1 MSEHVFNNRYR
12 VLAQIAGGGM
22 AVVYKAHD
30 TILNR
35 VVAVK
40 VLRDTFAQDADFR
53 ARFQHEAQAA
63 ANLGHP
69 NIVTVYDYGQ
79 DGAQSYI
86 VMEYIEGRDLK
97 TVIRSEAPLLLDRA
111 LDLMIQACAALGAAH
126 RAGLVHCDVKPQNIL
141 VTNDGR
147 VKVTDFGI
155 ARAMSASVPQNVETV
170 WGTPHY
176 FSPEQAAGEPPTP
189 ASDVYSLG
197 VVLYEML
204 AGRVPFD
211 ADNHTDLAMQ
221 HLRDEP
227 PPLAALNPA
236 VPIQIEQIINKAM
249 SKDPVNRYRTADLFG
264 RGLLDYRRMTNQATG
279 YQRPIAMPAPTGST
293 TVAATTARPQETVTP
308 QSSTDWLGW
317 ILGTLAFVAVV
328 GLIPLFV
335 LVWRAYSQPA
345 SPTSGPSSPNSIAT
359 PVSGTTL
366 TPSFGNEVLVPNL
379 IGRTQADAEK
389 LAASNGLQLV
399 LGAGRFDPKVPKGN
413 VVAQNP
419 TVGKKVAKGTTIE
432 IDLSEGPKVSPVV
445 NLLNVIYEDA
455 AEGLKA
461 YGWDVRL
468 VEQYSQ
474 DTYHKILAQEPAPG
488 VQLAAGAP
496 LTLTVSGG
504 TTVTLGVN
512 LADLITLDAA
522 NLPLDQVKP
531 GEDLNV
537 TLLWEAQ
544 RHIKTPYTVFL
555 HFVDANG
562 RIVTQIDREPQLPTP
577 SWPISTT
584 IADPYVLA
592 IPLNATP
599 GTYELRVGLYPTG
612 DPTHRLPVVDVGKT
626 SADNNDRILIK
637 EIVVQP

>member
-1 MSEHVFNNRYR
+1 MSEHIFNNRYR
-12 VLAQIAGGGM
+12 ILAQIAGGGM

-30 TILNR
+30 TTLNR

-40 VLRDTFAQDADFR
+40 VLRDTFAQDVDFR

-69 NIVTVYDYGQ
+69 NIVTVYDYGR
-79 DGAQSYI
+79 DGTQSYI
-86 VMEYIEGRDLK
+86 VMEYVEGRDLK

-204 AGRVPFD
+204 AGHVPFD

-227 PPLAALNPA
+227 PPLTALNPA

-249 SKDPVNRYRTADLFG
+249 AKDPANRYRTADLFG
-264 RGLLDYRRMTNQATG
+264 RALLDYRRMTNQATG
-279 YQRPIAMPAPTGST
+279 YQRPIAVAASTGST
-293 TVAATTARPQETVTP
+293 TVAATTARPAAVQGG
-308 QSSTDWLGW
+308 TDWLGW

-345 SPTSGPSSPNSIAT
+345 FSATIPSPSNPVAT
-359 PVSGTTL
+359 PVSGTTI
-366 TPSFGNEVLVPNL
+366 TPAFGNEVLVPNL

-389 LAASNGLQLV
+389 LATSNGLQAV
-399 LGAGRFDPKVPKGN
+399 IGAGRFDPKVPNGS

-419 TVGKKVAKGTTIE
+419 TVGKKVAKGTVIE
-432 IDLSEGPKVSPVV
+432 IALSEGPKVSPVI

-455 AEGLKA
+455 AEGLKT

-474 DTYHKILAQEPAPG
+474 DTYHKILTQEPAPG
-488 VQLAAGAP
+488 VQLAAGEP

-512 LADLITLDAA
+512 LADLISLDAA
-522 NLPLDQVKP
+522 NLPLDQVQP
-531 GEDLNV
+531 GEGLDA
-537 TLLWEAQ
+537 TLLWRAQ
-544 RHIKTPYTVFL
+544 SRIRTPYTVFL
-555 HFVDANG
+555 HFVDPNG
-562 RIVTQIDREPQLPTP
+562 NIATQIDQEPALPTT
-577 SWPISTT
+577 SWPISVT
-584 IADPYVLA
+584 IDDPYTLV
-592 IPLNATP
+592 IPLGAVP
-599 GTYELRVGLYPTG
+599 GTYQLRVGLYPTG
-612 DPTHRLPVVDVGKT
+612 DPINRLPVVDAGQT
-626 SADNNDRILIK
+626 SADVNNRIFIK
-637 EIVVQP
+637 EIIVRP

>member
-1 MSEHVFNNRYR
+1 MSEHVLNNRYR

-63 ANLGHP
+63 ANLAHP

-97 TVIRSEAPLLLDRA
+97 TVIRTEAPLLLDRA

-227 PPLAALNPA
+227 PPLAALNPT
-236 VPIQIEQIINKAM
+236 VPIQIEQIIGKAM
-249 SKDPVNRYRTADLFG
+249 AKDPTNRYRTADLFG
-264 RGLLDYRRMTNQATG
+264 RALLDYRRMTNQATG
-279 YQRPIAMPAPTGST
+279 YQRPIAVAAPSGST
-293 TVAATTARPQETVTP
+293 TVSATAARPPEPVAAP
-308 QSSTDWLGW
+308 GGTDWLGW

-335 LVWRAYSQPA
+335 LVWRAYSQPVF
-345 SPTSGPSSPNSIAT
+345 STPLPSSPNSIAT
-359 PVSGTTL
+359 PVSGTTI
-366 TPSFGNEVLVPNL
+366 TPLFGNEVLVPNL

-389 LAASNGLQLV
+389 LASDNGLPV
-399 LGAGRFDPKVPKGN
+399 VIGAGRFDPKVPMGN

-455 AEGLKA
+455 AEGLKT

-488 VQLAAGAP
+488 VQLAAGEP

-512 LADLITLDAA
+512 LANLISLDAA
-522 NLPLDQVKP
+522 NLPQDQVRP
-531 GEDLNV
+531 GEELNV
-537 TLLWEAQ
+537 TLLWRAQ
-544 RHIKTPYTVFL
+544 SRIPIPYTVFL

-584 IADPYVLA
+584 INDPYVLT
-592 IPLNATP
+592 IPLNAAP
-599 GTYELRVGLYPTG
+599 GTYELRVGMYPTG
-612 DPTHRLPVVDVGKT
+612 DPTHRLPVADVGQT

>member
-53 ARFQHEAQAA
+53 ARFQQEAQAA

-86 VMEYIEGRDLK
+86 VMEYVEGRDLK
-97 TVIRSEAPLLLDRA
+97 TVIRTEAPLLLDRG

-197 VVLYEML
+197 VVLFEML

-227 PPLAALNPA
+227 PPLTALNPA

-249 SKDPVNRYRTADLFG
+249 SKEPASRYRTADLFG
-264 RGLLDYRRMTNQATG
+264 RALLDYRRMTNQATG
-279 YQRPIAMPAPTGST
+279 YQRPIAVPVSTGAT
-293 TVAATTARPQETVTP
+293 TVSATAARPQEAVTAP
-308 QSSTDWLGW
+308 GGTDWLGW
-317 ILGTLAFVAVV
+317 ILGTLAFMAVV

-345 SPTSGPSSPNSIAT
+345 SPATVPSSPDSIAT
-359 PVSGTTL
+359 PVSGTTI
-366 TPSFGNEVLVPNL
+366 TPAFGNEVLVPNL

-389 LAASNGLQLV
+389 LATSNGLQ
-399 LGAGRFDPKVPKGN
+399 
-413 VVAQNP
+413 
-419 TVGKKVAKGTTIE
+419 
-432 IDLSEGPKVSPVV
+432 
-445 NLLNVIYEDA
+445 
-455 AEGLKA
+455 
-461 YGWDVRL
+461 
-468 VEQYSQ
+468 
-474 DTYHKILAQEPAPG
+474 
-488 VQLAAGAP
+488 
-496 LTLTVSGG
+496 
-504 TTVTLGVN
+504 
-512 LADLITLDAA
+512 
-522 NLPLDQVKP
+522 
-531 GEDLNV
+531 
-537 TLLWEAQ
+537 
-544 RHIKTPYTVFL
+544 
-555 HFVDANG
+555 
-562 RIVTQIDREPQLPTP
+562 
-577 SWPISTT
+577 
-584 IADPYVLA
+584 
-592 IPLNATP
+592 
-599 GTYELRVGLYPTG
+599 
-612 DPTHRLPVVDVGKT
+612 VVDRGR
-626 SADNNDRILIK
+626 AL
-637 EIVVQP
+637 